1 MLTVAA
7 VGLGTATI
15 TVTANDGRGAQ
26 AHTSFA
32 VNVRV
37 KLETT
42 IFTLRPNYPNPFN
55 PSTVIEYTVPAAQDA
70 AMVRL
75 AVYTMAGRLVHVLV
89 NGLRA
94 SGLHRVTWDGTD
106 AAGTLVASGVYLYRL
121 EAQGFIQIR
130 PMLLMK

>member
-1 MLTVAA
+1 
-7 VGLGTATI
+7 
-15 TVTANDGRGAQ
+15 
-26 AHTSFA
+26 
-32 VNVRV
+32 
-37 KLETT
+37 
-42 IFTLRPNYPNPFN
+42 LRPNYPNPFN

-94 SGLHRVTWDGTD
+94 SGLHRVRWDGTD

-130 PMLLMK
+130 PMLLVK